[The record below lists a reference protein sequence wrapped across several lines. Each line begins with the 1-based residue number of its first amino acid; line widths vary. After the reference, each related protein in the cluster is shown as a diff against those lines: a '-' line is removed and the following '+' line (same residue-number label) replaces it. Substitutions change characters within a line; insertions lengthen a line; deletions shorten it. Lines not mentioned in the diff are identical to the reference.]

1 MVQKISKERLERS
14 LAEGENLSKLT
25 NTTKNWLR
33 QNIVKD
39 NDVKATNKTQEA
51 ADKLINTK
59 SKGLINWVKDNPIE
73 TALLFTG
80 VGGLTRGA
88 VKYIGKK
95 YGPKAVKKAKTLL
108 IEYKKKSSPTGNIN
122 KAKPPSTIFQG
133 SNIKKK
139 TATASQKEAQAK
151 IMKKINESKTFKKL
165 TNDDKKKVVSEFAK
179 VNKGKPIT
187 SIISQVIKKNGKKT
201 SVINKPTGTKPKV
214 VKTDK
219 PKVNKTTTKT
229 KTDKTYNVIDP
240 KTGRIT
246 GAAKKAEN
254 KRRMEIIKK
263 QRAESK
269 KRKEDKEKADKP
281 KVVKTETKPKVNKT
295 PTKTVATT
303 KNTNFIIND
312 TLSKSFKQNPT
323 KVRDQIM
330 NSNMGR
336 AEKNSLLSTLQGV
349 NDFQKRNKGAS
360 FNYALSKVTGKKQK
374 FFKRGGLIKKN
385 IGGTVLKDIPAG
397 NKGLPNLPT
406 NVRNDMGYKKKGG
419 VIKRNKG
426 GFLGVGKAL
435 RGQGAV
441 MRKKGGKIA
450 Y

>member
-108 IEYKKKSSPTGNIN
+108 IEYKKKSTPTGNIN
-122 KAKPPSTIFQG
+122 KATPPSTIFQG
-133 SNIKKK
+133 SG
-139 TATASQKEAQAK
+139 QKRIGFNK
-151 IMKKINESKTFKKL
+151 PDKSVITKNDKINNS
-165 TNDDKKKVVSEFAK
+165 K
-179 VNKGKPIT
+179 VNKKT
-187 SIISQVIKKNGKKT
+187 TENKN
-201 SVINKPTGTKPKV
+201 

-219 PKVNKTTTKT
+219 PKADTTNKKAFERMKEIERERATPEYKAKILKIKKEQKETFARNQQRRK
-229 KTDKTYNVIDP
+229 DKI
-240 KTGRIT
+240 
-246 GAAKKAEN
+246 AAKRRQTIQNKKEAEERKKA
-254 KRRMEIIKK
+254 RT
-263 QRAESK
+263 ESK
-269 KRKEDKEKADKP
+269 I
-281 KVVKTETKPKVNKT
+281 VKTETKPKPVKTNKLLLDKDT
-295 PTKTVATT
+295 FNLYK
-303 KNTNFIIND
+303 KNPSAFAINLNRNPGNMSKEKVRKLQD
-312 TLSKSFKQNPT
+312 DLQSMLKLSKKMPKLSF
-323 KVRDQIM
+323 
-330 NSNMGR
+330 
-336 AEKNSLLSTLQGV
+336 EGV
-349 NDFQKRNKGAS
+349 KRN
-360 FNYALSKVTGKKQK
+360 ALGEGLKKA
-374 FFKRGGLIKKN
+374 KRGGLIKKN
-385 IGGTVLKDIPAG
+385 IGGTVLKNIPAG
-397 NKGLPNLPT
+397 NKGLRKLPT
-406 NVRNDMGYKKKGG
+406 PVRNKMGFAKRGG
-419 VIKRNKG
+419 VVKKNTG
-426 GFLGVGKAL
+426 GFLGAGKAL

-441 MRKKGGKIA
+441 MRKRGGKIG